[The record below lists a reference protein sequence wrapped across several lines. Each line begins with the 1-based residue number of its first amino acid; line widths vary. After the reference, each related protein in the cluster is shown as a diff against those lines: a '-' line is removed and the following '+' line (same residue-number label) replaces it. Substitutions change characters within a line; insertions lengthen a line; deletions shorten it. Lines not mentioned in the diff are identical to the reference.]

1 MSIRIN
7 AKSIGNN
14 DAKSEALA
22 LAIRKAYAKAGPE
35 KRAEL
40 AREFKIGYIAGRER
54 ISLSEAEAI
63 FDAGKGANAINS
75 GAIDRA
81 YSGFTYHIVQGK
93 APKAK
98 AEPKRMRLSAET
110 REAAEAYLSWFDNV
124 EDAIKALRAVSP
136 TKQK

>member
-22 LAIRKAYAKAGPE
+22 IAIRKAYAKAQPE

-40 AREFKIGYIAGRER
+40 ARDFKIGYIAGRER
-54 ISLSEAEAI
+54 ISLSQAEAI
-63 FDAGKGANAINS
+63 FDAGKGAGAIDAK
-75 GAIDRA
+75 AIDRA
-81 YSGFTYHIVQGK
+81 TSGFNYHIVQSK
-93 APKAK
+93 TPH
-98 AEPKRMRLSAET
+98 AEQPVKSMRLNKDT

-124 EDAIKALRAVSP
+124 EDAIKALRVVA
-136 TKQK
+136 K